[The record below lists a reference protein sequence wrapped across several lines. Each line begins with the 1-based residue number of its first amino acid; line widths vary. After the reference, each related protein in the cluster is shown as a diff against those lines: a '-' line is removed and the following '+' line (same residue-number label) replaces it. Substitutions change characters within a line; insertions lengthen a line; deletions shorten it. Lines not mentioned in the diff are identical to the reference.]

1 VYFGFTSEEVLELN
15 IEQFDYAVEL
25 LNNVMMRH
33 RRDELVRT
41 ATGSQGD
48 DKSIQKLL
56 KGYERKKGDAAR
68 IKADAQGFLKFAG
81 GGRV

>member
-1 VYFGFTSEEVLELN
+1 MYFGFTSEEVLELN

-33 RRDELVRT
+33 RRDELIRT

-48 DKSIQKLL
+48 DKSIKKLL
-56 KGYERKKGDAAR
+56 KGYERKKGTPEK
-68 IKADAQGFLKFAG
+68 IKADAKGFLKFAG
-81 GGRV
+81 GGKV